1 MAGKILRLLEWQATV
16 PFHKTNLIKQRYV
29 ATTKKMAIYN
39 YEVDRTKTM
48 DYNKLGEGFGR
59 S

>member
-1 MAGKILRLLEWQATV
+1 MAGKILCLLEWQATF
-16 PFHKTNLIKQRYV
+16 PFHKANLIKQCYV
-29 ATTKKMAIYN
+29 TTTKKMAIYN